1 MGKKL
6 GAVLVSLGML
16 LLTLG
21 LLSKFYAYQRLAV
34 APANRNSVTLAV
46 AKDATYFRLADQ
58 TEQTGDLLTTVNT
71 VGDVNSSKQISEK
84 LGKSVVV
91 WEQMSYS
98 DTPEFNKSSGDA
110 PMSATHSRIAF
121 DANTGEA
128 IQCCGTFVTD
138 GADLDTGT
146 EKRNADVKFEGLLV
160 KFPFN
165 TQKKTYRM
173 WDTTLQKAMPVSYKG
188 TEKIHGVTTYKFQS
202 DIPETE
208 AGTITAP
215 ASTFSIP
222 VSGDVTL
229 DRMYSNKTTYWI
241 EPETGAYVKLESNPL
256 TTLNYQGERVVTAT
270 DASAVYPDKDIK
282 ANADEYGGKAT
293 LLKIVRVWLPLVGI
307 SLGLILLIAG
317 VVLTLGARKK
327 EEQ

>member
-34 APANRNSVTLAV
+34 APANQNSVTLAF
-46 AKDATYFRLADQ
+46 AKDATFFRLADQ

-84 LGKSVVV
+84 LGKPVVV

-121 DANTGEA
+121 DANTAEA

-165 TQKKTYRM
+165 TQKKTYRL
-173 WDTTLQKAMPVSYKG
+173 WDTTLQKAMPASYKG
-188 TEKIHGVTTYKFQS
+188 TEKTQLFNIDGGAGWLVLQDPPNDGKLNPVGEIGVK
-202 DIPETE
+202 PAE
-208 AGTITAP
+208 AGFDI
-215 ASTFSIP
+215 ASDGKGGNEAWLVVEGGFHS
-222 VSGDVTL
+222 VNL
-229 DRMYSNKTTYWI
+229 
-241 EPETGAYVKLESNPL
+241 ETGATAEVGRIDGANVRDIAILPVK
-256 TTLNYQGERVVTAT
+256 
-270 DASAVYPDKDIK
+270 
-282 ANADEYGGKAT
+282 
-293 LLKIVRVWLPLVGI
+293 
-307 SLGLILLIAG
+307 
-317 VVLTLGARKK
+317 
-327 EEQ
+327 

>member
-1 MGKKL
+1 VGKKL

-34 APANRNSVTLAV
+34 APANQNSVTLAF
-46 AKDATYFRLADQ
+46 AKDATFFRLADQ

-84 LGKSVVV
+84 LGKPVVV

-121 DANTGEA
+121 DANTAEA

-165 TQKKTYRM
+165 TQKKTYRL
-173 WDTTLQKAMPVSYKG
+173 WDTTLQKAMPASYKG

-202 DIPETE
+202 DIPETK

-229 DRMYSNKTTYWI
+229 DRMYGNKTTYWI
-241 EPETGAYVKLESNPL
+241 EPETGAYVKLETNPL

-282 ANADEYGGKAT
+282 ANADEYGSKAT
-293 LLKIVRVWLPLVGI
+293 LLKLVRVWLPLVGI
-307 SLGLILLIAG
+307 SLGLILLIGG